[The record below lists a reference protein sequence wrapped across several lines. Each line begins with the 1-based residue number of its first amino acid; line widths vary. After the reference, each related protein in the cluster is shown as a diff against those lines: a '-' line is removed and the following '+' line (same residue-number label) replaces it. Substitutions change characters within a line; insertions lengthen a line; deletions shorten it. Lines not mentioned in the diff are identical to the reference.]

1 MITVQK
7 ADKRRIKN
15 KRICSH
21 LTMLTQKLKSVR
33 VYRKY
38 VIFISMEVMKDAG
51 NINVLWNNNQNAK

>member
-1 MITVQK
+1 MCLKKLNVQK
-7 ADKRRIKN
+7 KQQN
-15 KRICSH
+15 KH
-21 LTMLTQKLKSVR
+21 KSER